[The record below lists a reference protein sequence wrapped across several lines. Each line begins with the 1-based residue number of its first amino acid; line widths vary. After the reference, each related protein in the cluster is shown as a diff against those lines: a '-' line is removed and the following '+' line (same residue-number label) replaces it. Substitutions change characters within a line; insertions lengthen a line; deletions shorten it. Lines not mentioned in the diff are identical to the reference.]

1 MESRL
6 LESHGSR
13 NGQNETD
20 SDEGNSNKN
29 SSSEESLNLKLKE
42 IPLVHQS
49 RRKPN
54 RYSNHPSEIDNFCSP
69 ETNCGEECL
78 KWTVGGP
85 KNAVLQFRCCALSNP
100 PVDPP
105 ANELHMTYKTV
116 QAETK
121 LLAAILN
128 AHGMREVHNSIPDFN
143 LLWTG
148 VHPKPH
154 VLKDLTAY
162 QRVNHFPRSFELTR
176 KDRLCKNV
184 EKMQMLKGAKH
195 FDFIPQTFV
204 MPAEYRELCSSHHR
218 NKGPWIVKP
227 VASSRGRGIY
237 IVNSP
242 EQVPL
247 EETVVVAKYIDNPLL
262 VDGHKC
268 DLRLYVVVTS
278 YDPLLV
284 YLYEE
289 GLVRFA
295 TVKYDSGGKHL
306 WNPCMHLCNYSINK
320 YHSDYVKSDDPE
332 AEDVG
337 HKWTLSALLRH
348 LRAAGTDTALLMSRI
363 EEVIVKSILAS
374 APPIVAA
381 CRMFVPH
388 THNCFELYG
397 FDILVD
403 SELKPW
409 LLEVNLSPSL
419 GCDSPLDVRV
429 KSAMLVDLL
438 TLVGLPAIDPMLRR
452 INEPHHHSNPADST
466 KKLNCRRVHSADT
479 LTVTAAATGS
489 RRANSSS
496 ARLTYSSLS
505 LSPEESRIVRCA
517 RMEYERRGGF
527 VRIFPSVESWNR
539 YSAFLDPVTGIT
551 CHSGTTSMGHPCSTT
566 GLIQHNY
573 NLTLHQQLFPGEIK
587 KVQQQPRSV
596 PKLPER
602 LARYERAL
610 AQGHCTVLEEKNQ
623 SSQKTEEGTNKPN
636 PNRYDVNSLRQE
648 ILHCFEKGNRLSQNQ
663 ARRIFCQYLQ
673 CILRRLANKEGFD
686 TDDDNNS
693 ELILRFLQRA
703 SSNLRTPYFVQP
715 PNRKLSGKDR
725 VAVVAKQLSD
735 FIYLY
740 SRETELYTEAT
751 DRPHCISSELC
762 TRFLI
767 FASESDLEEV
777 LSAHSRVFKCVHT
790 YLGRCGPA
798 PTTRHPLGLL
808 RSYPHAPGGTSC
820 ETRRASLSK
829 QPAAKRASTTKVSRA
844 L

>member
-54 RYSNHPSEIDNFCSP
+54 SP

-479 LTVTAAATGS
+479 LTVTATGS

-539 YSAFLDPVTGIT
+539 YSAFL
-551 CHSGTTSMGHPCSTT
+551 
-566 GLIQHNY
+566 
-573 NLTLHQQLFPGEIK
+573 
-587 KVQQQPRSV
+587 
-596 PKLPER
+596 
-602 LARYERAL
+602 
-610 AQGHCTVLEEKNQ
+610 
-623 SSQKTEEGTNKPN
+623 EEGTNKLN

-751 DRPHCISSELC
+751 DRPHCIPSELC

-829 QPAAKRASTTKVSRA
+829 QPAAKRASATKVSRA